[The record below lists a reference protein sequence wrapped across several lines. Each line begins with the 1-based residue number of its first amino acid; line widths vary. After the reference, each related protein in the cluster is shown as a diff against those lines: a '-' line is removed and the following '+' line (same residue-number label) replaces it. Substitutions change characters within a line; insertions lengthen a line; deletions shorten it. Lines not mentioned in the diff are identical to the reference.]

1 MKSSIK
7 VEKKYAQTEI
17 ELKTEKY
24 FTMRIRP
31 CIKHT
36 IKIGIKKRSLLQR
49 LLNGP
54 YLGKMLAPN

>member
-36 IKIGIKKRSLLQR
+36 IKIGIKKR
-49 LLNGP
+49 N
-54 YLGKMLAPN
+54 